1 MSYFNPELYNEDNL
15 KVEDKKRVDELRT
28 ALNEILNNGVVGE
41 YLNDKSIG
49 KLERELLKEKLKPF
63 LEFINNK
70 AEFFISDM
78 IISIVENYE
87 NE

>member
-15 KVEDKKRVDELRT
+15 KDDDKKRIDDLKI
-28 ALNEILNNGVVGE
+28 ALNEILNHGIISE
-41 YLNDKSIG
+41 YLNDKELG
-49 KLERELLKEKLKPF
+49 KLEREFAKEKLKPF

-78 IISIVENYE
+78 IISIIENYD